1 MIAIEE
7 KGGGIEKLIP
17 LINGQRIKEA
27 WETGNVEYAPLM
39 VGQSIGLIRDIPSCE
54 DLLKRMT
61 EEAEDCL
68 RKANALITA

>member
-1 MIAIEE
+1 
-7 KGGGIEKLIP
+7 
-17 LINGQRIKEA
+17 
-27 WETGNVEYAPLM
+27 M